1 MKSKKK
7 KLNGI
12 GGTKNA
18 KGGGWGGPNA
28 GHSRITHKRAIREY
42 GLKRHTDGAP
52 VITKN
57 FTDHC
62 EMMLEDHAYTYALLG
77 MLSDSDMRELV
88 ELWANEVSGRAG
100 MMAQLEPNAGH
111 EEVASS
117 GAEKICNDFERHL
130 KKRGDRFKLAMNM
143 MGAVLQFG
151 YLGTDLKWLLNDT
164 LGYFHLECPDLLG
177 S

>member
-1 MKSKKK
+1 MKSKKRKRAPGFLTAK
-7 KLNGI
+7 KGAVR
-12 GGTKNA
+12 GESGS
-18 KGGGWGGPNA
+18 
-28 GHSRITHKRAIREY
+28 HDRITHKRAVRQY

-52 VITKN
+52 VITKS

-88 ELWANEVSGRAG
+88 ELWANEVSGRAK

-111 EEVASS
+111 EEIASS

-151 YLGTDLKWLLNDT
+151 YLGTDFKWLLNDT
-164 LGYFHLECPDLLG
+164 LAYFRLECPDLLG